1 MAEVRLAFFLFCS
14 PSDHL
19 SYMYGVFCPILADA
33 LSADREN
40 AVSRSMARNR
50 AAAAQ
55 SGSSGAAAS
64 EDVSLYRS
72 ELVAVHF
79 NCKNRPA
86 PNGKRGTEICLPHTF
101 SVDTSGTMSVLG
113 KPTQAPA
120 SPGK

>member
-1 MAEVRLAFFLFCS
+1 MAEVRLAFFRFCS
-14 PSDHL
+14 LSDHF
-19 SYMYGVFCPILADA
+19 SYMYGVLRPILPDA

-50 AAAAQ
+50 TAAAQ
-55 SGSSGAAAS
+55 SGSSGAATS

-101 SVDTSGTMSVLG
+101 SADTSGTMSVLG